1 MKYLLEGTARGVLEE
16 FARSNVLLAFDFDG
30 TLAPIVSKPDTA
42 QMRPST
48 RERLQQVS
56 RRYPCAV
63 VTGRAQADA
72 LQRINQV
79 DVWDVIGNHG
89 VEPGSA
95 CEEYRALTRDWLSEL
110 EPVLNAVEGVRLEDK
125 QYSLAVHYRE
135 CRNKTAAARLIRA
148 RTAKLRDSRIV
159 PGKLV
164 INVVPRSAP
173 DKGAALVAASERLYC
188 ERILY
193 VGDDVTDEDAF
204 GCAGPDRLLAVRVG
218 RTTRS
223 KAPYFIRNQREI
235 DALLD
240 VLIQARPG
248 VTEDA

>member
-1 MKYLLEGTARGVLEE
+1 MKYLLERTARGVLEE

-30 TLAPIVSKPDTA
+30 TLAPIVAKPDQA

-63 VTGRAQADA
+63 VTGRSQADA
-72 LQRINQV
+72 LQRINQI

-95 CEEYRALTRDWLSEL
+95 SEEYRALTRSWLSEL
-110 EPVLNAVEGVRLEDK
+110 EPVLGGLQGVRLEDK

-135 CRNKTAAARLIRA
+135 CRDRAAVARLIRA
-148 RTAKLRDSRIV
+148 KAAKLSDARIV

-164 INVVPRSAP
+164 LNIVPRTAP
-173 DKGAALVAASERLYC
+173 DKGTALMAASQRLYC
-188 ERILY
+188 DRILY

-204 GCAGPDRLLAVRVG
+204 GCAAPDRILAVRVG
-218 RTTRS
+218 RAARS
-223 KAPYFIRNQREI
+223 KAPYFIRSQREI

-240 VLIQARPG
+240 VLLEARPG
-248 VTEDA
+248 VAEDA